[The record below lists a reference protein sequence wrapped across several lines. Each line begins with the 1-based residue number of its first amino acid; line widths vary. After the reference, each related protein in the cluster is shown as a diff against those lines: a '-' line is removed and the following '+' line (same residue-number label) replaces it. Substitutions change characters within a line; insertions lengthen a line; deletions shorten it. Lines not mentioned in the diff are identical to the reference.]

1 MLGLET
7 DNTPNPELVAHIIQ
21 VSLSPIFLLT
31 ALGTLLSVF
40 SLRLARVADKVDS
53 ISEATKDAS
62 ADEARVLSLKLMHFR
77 HRSLALDVAIVLAG
91 IGGAATC
98 ASVLTLYVGAL
109 RNLTAAS
116 ILFALFG
123 LAILCA
129 IVRSPLSPWRCF
141 SPALVFEIKLRKG
154 GDWLPKQRP
163 KSRRALNLSVRP
175 GTNRVFRIG

>member
-1 MLGLET
+1 MFGLEI
-7 DNTPNPELVAHIIQ
+7 DNSPTPDLIAHIIQ

-53 ISEATKDAS
+53 LSEAAKDAS
-62 ADEARVLSLKLMHFR
+62 PEEARALSLKLMHFR
-77 HRSLALDVAIVLAG
+77 LRSLALDVAIVLAG

-109 RNLTAAS
+109 RDTTAAFV
-116 ILFALFG
+116 LFALFG

-129 IVRSPLSPWRCF
+129 IGAITAFTVEMLLSSMGIRTI
-141 SPALVFEIKLRKG
+141 VEEG
-154 GDWLPKQRP
+154 
-163 KSRRALNLSVRP
+163 RRVAAATESETPEGVEP
-175 GTNRVFRIG
+175 EHDEGASD

>member
-7 DNTPNPELVAHIIQ
+7 DNVPNPDLVAHIIQ

-31 ALGTLLSVF
+31 ASGTFLSVF
-40 SLRLARVADKVDS
+40 SLRLARVADRVDS
-53 ISEATKDAS
+53 ISEATKGAS
-62 ADEARVLSLKLMHFR
+62 ADEARGLSLQLMHFR

-129 IVRSPLSPWRCF
+129 IGAITAFTVEMLLSSVGIRNQV
-141 SPALVFEIKLRKG
+141 AEG
-154 GDWLPKQRP
+154 
-163 KSRRALNLSVRP
+163 RRVAAATEAEAPEGIEPQQDSVA
-175 GTNRVFRIG
+175 NN

>member
-1 MLGLET
+1 MPGFET
-7 DNTPNPELVAHIIQ
+7 GNPPTPDLVAHIIQ

-53 ISEATKDAS
+53 IAEATKAAS
-62 ADEARVLSLKLMHFR
+62 VDEARVLSLQLMHFR
-77 HRSLALDVAIVLAG
+77 HRSHALDVAIVLAA

-109 RNLTAAS
+109 RDTTAATV
-116 ILFALFG
+116 LFALFG

-129 IVRSPLSPWRCF
+129 IGAIIAFTVEMLLSSIGIRNKV
-141 SPALVFEIKLRKG
+141 AEG
-154 GDWLPKQRP
+154 
-163 KSRRALNLSVRP
+163 RRLAAATEAEAPESIEPPQDSAAN
-175 GTNRVFRIG
+175 N

>member
-1 MLGLET
+1 MLGFEV
-7 DNTPNPELVAHIIQ
+7 DNSPTPDLVAHIIQ

-53 ISEATKDAS
+53 ISQATKGAS
-62 ADEARVLSLKLMHFR
+62 PEEAHALSLQLMHFR

-98 ASVLTLYVGAL
+98 ASVLTLFVGAL
-109 RNLTAAS
+109 RDITAAFV
-116 ILFALFG
+116 LFALFG

-129 IVRSPLSPWRCF
+129 IGAITAFIVEMLLSSIGIRNTV
-141 SPALVFEIKLRKG
+141 AEG
-154 GDWLPKQRP
+154 
-163 KSRRALNLSVRP
+163 RRQAAATESEAPEGVEPQHDP
-175 GTNRVFRIG
+175 GAAS